1 MARYKDARCKRCRRE
16 GTKLFLKGERC
27 VTAKCAYERRSY
39 PPGEHGKEGGPRKP
53 SGYAIHLREKQ
64 KVRSIYGILERQF
77 RGYFEK
83 ASRMKGVTGDN
94 LLALLERRLDNVV
107 YRLGFAASRS
117 AARQLIGHRHFTVND
132 RVVNIPSF
140 LMRPGDVVKVR
151 PKSKELVAIVD
162 ALEKSKGRELAAW
175 MELDKA
181 NLSGTLINIP
191 TRDSINLPINEQLI
205 VELYSK

>member
-1 MARYKDARCKRCRRE
+1 MARYKDSRCKRCRRE
-16 GTKLFLKGERC
+16 GMKLFLKGERC
-27 VTAKCAYERRSY
+27 ATAKCAYERRSY
-39 PPGEHGKEGGPRKP
+39 PPGEHGKERMPKP
-53 SGYAIHLREKQ
+53 TGYAIHLREKQ

-117 AARQLIGHRHFTVND
+117 AARQLIGHRHFTVNG
-132 RVVNIPSF
+132 RVVNIPSHI
-140 LMRPGDVVKVR
+140 MRPGDEVRVR
-151 PKSKELVAIVD
+151 PKSKEMVPIKD
-162 ALEKSKGRELAAW
+162 SLEKSKGSERANWL
-175 MELDKA
+175 ELDA
-181 NLSGTLINIP
+181 GSLTGRVVSIP
-191 TRDSINLPINEQLI
+191 TRESINLPINEQLI